1 MQVLI
6 DLAPLVIMVN
16 YTMLSKYGKRMRNF

>member
-6 DLAPLVIMVN
+6 GLAPLVIMVN
-16 YTMLSKYGKRMRNF
+16 YTMLSKYGKRMRKF